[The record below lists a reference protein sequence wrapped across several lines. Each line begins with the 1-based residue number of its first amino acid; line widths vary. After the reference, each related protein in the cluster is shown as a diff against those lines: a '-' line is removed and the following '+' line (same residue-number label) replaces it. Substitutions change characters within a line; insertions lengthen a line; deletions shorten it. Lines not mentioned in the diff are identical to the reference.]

1 MLEKT
6 LVSPLDYKEIQPV
19 SPKGNQC
26 WIFIGRTDAGAEA
39 PVLWPPDVKNWL
51 IGKDPDAGKDWK
63 QKEKRV
69 AEDEM
74 VGWHHWLSQHESDW
88 LDLLVVKGLSRV
100 FSSMWLVATILKQR
114 NFTKIIFPIQ
124 STWTR
129 NGFSQKP
136 RTWVRKAAPCLGMRK
151 EFISRDSGGLRSL
164 AWCSLWGRKGLDA
177 TEQLNN
183 HHHKL
188 LLTFKLI

>member
-1 MLEKT
+1 MLTESVMPSNH
-6 LVSPLDYKEIQPV
+6 LIFCHPLLLLSIFSSIRVFSNESVLHIRWPQYWSFSSSISPANEYSALI
-19 SPKGNQC
+19 S
-26 WIFIGRTDAGAEA
+26 FRT
-39 PVLWPPDVKNWL
+39 
-51 IGKDPDAGKDWK
+51 
-63 QKEKRV
+63 
-69 AEDEM
+69 
-74 VGWHHWLSQHESDW
+74 DW

-164 AWCSLWGRKGLDA
+164 A
-177 TEQLNN
+177 
-183 HHHKL
+183 
-188 LLTFKLI
+188 